1 MSVSRGDEYHA
12 VTDTQRASR
21 IIRVAAALTACGFFG
36 LAIARYVVKDTKY
49 APVLILG
56 GVLSFL
62 TIVVN
67 SRGYSN
73 VAGPFLI
80 AAMAGI
86 ATFLMISS
94 EGIRDV
100 AALTFPGI
108 LVLASLTL
116 PRKLYIVM
124 AAVIVV
130 IPGFVGVLEMNKVIV
145 TPFSERTDLLSVI
158 DITFILLMTAA
169 AIELMTGSV
178 KESATR
184 ARSNEARFRSLFNNS
199 SESVFV
205 FGSLGSAGL
214 PGKIIEANDVA
225 CRQLGY
231 TRTEIVRLAPAD
243 VFQAES
249 NQKMNEVF
257 ARLMK
262 DGSAMCEC
270 FYRAKSGN
278 EIPVEISLQRFDMEG
293 SKAIIANARDI
304 TERKRADDL
313 IRSAL
318 KEKEVLLREVHH
330 RVKNNMQVI
339 SSLLNLQAAQTQDP
353 SAKTM
358 LEESRQRVRSI
369 AIIHEKLY
377 NSANLADID
386 FGSYLKSVADELLRT
401 FGRPEISCVLDL
413 ETIPFEIDRAIPAG
427 LIVNELLTNALRH
440 AFPPATKGTVWVRL
454 RSLGGNDVELVVRD
468 DGVGLPAGVDLEAAT
483 SMGLAIVKTLVEQ
496 MQASLATDTAR
507 GTTYTIRFS
516 LERKSEA
523 PPLHT

>member
-1 MSVSRGDEYHA
+1 MSLSEGDDFQS
-12 VTDTQRASR
+12 VTDTQRTSR
-21 IIRVAAALTACGFFG
+21 IIRIAAALSACGFAG
-36 LAIARYVVKDTKY
+36 LAIARFVVRDTGY
-49 APVLILG
+49 APVLVLG
-56 GVLSFL
+56 GVLSLLAMF
-62 TIVVN
+62 IN
-67 SRGYSN
+67 SRGYTN
-73 VAGPFLI
+73 IAGPFVI
-80 AAMAGI
+80 AVLTGI
-86 ATFLMISS
+86 ATFLMMVS

-124 AAVIVV
+124 AALIVL
-130 IPGFVGVLEMNKVIV
+130 IPGFAGALEMGKVIV
-145 TPFSERTDLLSVI
+145 TPFSDRTDLLAVI
-158 DITFILLMTAA
+158 DITFVLLMTAA

-178 KESATR
+178 KESASR
-184 ARSNEARFRSLFNNS
+184 ARLNEARFRSLFNNS

-205 FGSLGSAGL
+205 FGSLGPDGI
-214 PGKIIEANDVA
+214 PGKIIEANDLA

-231 TRTEIVRLAPAD
+231 TRAEIIRLGPPD

-249 NQKMNEVF
+249 TSKMREVF
-257 ARLMK
+257 DGLAK
-262 DGSAMCEC
+262 DGSAVCEC
-270 FYRAKSGN
+270 FYRSKSGQ
-278 EIPVEISLQRFDMEG
+278 EIPVEVSLQRFDMEG

-304 TERKRADDL
+304 TERKRADSL

-339 SSLLNLQAAQTQDP
+339 SSLLNLQASQTQDP
-353 SAKTM
+353 AAKTM

-377 NSANLADID
+377 NAANLAEID
-386 FGSYLKSVADELLRT
+386 FGTYLKSVADELLRT

-413 ETIPFEIDRAIPAG
+413 ESIPFDIDRAIPAG

-454 RSLGGNDVELVVRD
+454 HSRDGNNVELVVKD
-468 DGVGLPAGVDLEAAT
+468 DGMGFPSGADVEEAT
-483 SMGLAIVKTLVEQ
+483 TMGLAIVRTLVEQ
-496 MQASLATDTAR
+496 MQATLTTDTGR
-507 GTTYTIRFS
+507 GITYTIRFS
-516 LERKSEA
+516 LERKSDT
-523 PPLHT
+523 PPLRT